1 MNPKNFDKNA
11 ITPTEARLDPK
22 DGFTRTA
29 LKLTSGVAGSID
41 VLKPDGTP
49 LCRLNISYFGEGRG
63 GNVDVIPPSDLTI
76 TALAWDKGTGIL
88 RQQLPAGNL
97 LAADLQPSVISDG
110 GDNSKNTGNG
120 GSK

>member
-11 ITPTEARLDPK
+11 VTPTEARLYPK

-49 LCRLNISYFGEGRG
+49 LCRLNITCFGDGNG
-63 GNVDVIPPSDLTI
+63 GNVDVIPPGDLTI

-88 RQQLPAGNL
+88 RQKLPVGNL
-97 LAADLQPSVISDG
+97 LAADLQPSVISG
-110 GDNSKNTGNG
+110 RGDNNK
-120 GSK
+120 

>member
-1 MNPKNFDKNA
+1 MNAKNFDKNA
-11 ITPTEARLDPK
+11 VTPTEARLDPK

-49 LCRLNISYFGEGRG
+49 LCRLNISYFGDGS
-63 GNVDVIPPSDLTI
+63 GNVDVIPGDLTI
-76 TALAWDKGTGIL
+76 TALAWDNGRGIL
-88 RQQLPAGNL
+88 RQQLPTGNL
-97 LAADLQPSVISDG
+97 LSAWLQSP
-110 GDNSKNTGNG
+110 TTTAG